1 MASRKP
7 FIINNTQDTTSSSS
21 GALIVRGGVAI
32 RNSTD
37 SVSNTNGG
45 ALTVAGG
52 AAIAK
57 KLFVGGDMQVDG
69 SLSVGTVTTG
79 SLQVDGDINF
89 TGQFLQNGELFVG
102 SQWIGD
108 IGETISYTSGGV
120 VVNELQAGKYVE
132 QREINVGTTTITE
145 EFNLLSE
152 STSWWYSNSSSSQ
165 FYGQLDDNSYFQE
178 KELFNDGSQG
188 FRQIQYKGS
197 SSDTVTLNFSSSGV
211 TVFPAGFGDSTVT
224 LQIDKYNSQDAL
236 ISTVWTSEPIEV
248 SGSEGTPALSANQF
262 EFSSSFNPGDYLKFK
277 TVDADPQAT
286 FTVTGFTGLTI
297 TGEVEKTI
305 PVTEMVDVITP
316 ALFIDTL
323 GNMGVRNTAPSYAL
337 DVGGDINFTG
347 QFLQNGELFV
357 GSQWIGDIGET
368 ISYTSGGVVTTTNTI
383 GNLYVIGST
392 VLENV
397 VATGNVQINGD
408 FIVSGTTTTINTET
422 LNIEDNLLVLNSAP
436 GGTGDGGL
444 LIKRHPSDINQ
455 TGTDTF
461 AALYYHEQSDEI
473 RFAYTSTEPSN
484 PGTVTLESYLP
495 LHAKDLLLEE
505 SLTTGTLRV
514 TGTSTVQNENVS
526 SSTIGDLRVTG
537 TTNLETTNV
546 SNGIRMI
553 RSGTTNYIQSGT
565 STSTASSS
573 DLMFTSVF
581 ADTKWLTIKGDSGN
595 VGIGT
600 TNPSS
605 KLHVAG
611 DIFATGDITAFS
623 DSRLKTDIVTI
634 DGALEKVREL
644 RGVYYTAVQ
653 NNKKSVGVIAQEIQQ
668 VLPEVVNDS
677 GEYLGVAYGNIVGLL
692 IQAVKEL
699 EQKLA
704 TVSCNCKCSCSNS
717 CCR

>member
-52 AAIAK
+52 AAISK

-79 SLQVDGDINF
+79 SLQVGGDINF

-120 VVNELQAGKYVE
+120 VV
-132 QREINVGTTTITE
+132 
-145 EFNLLSE
+145 
-152 STSWWYSNSSSSQ
+152 
-165 FYGQLDDNSYFQE
+165 
-178 KELFNDGSQG
+178 
-188 FRQIQYKGS
+188 
-197 SSDTVTLNFSSSGV
+197 
-211 TVFPAGFGDSTVT
+211 
-224 LQIDKYNSQDAL
+224 
-236 ISTVWTSEPIEV
+236 
-248 SGSEGTPALSANQF
+248 
-262 EFSSSFNPGDYLKFK
+262 
-277 TVDADPQAT
+277 
-286 FTVTGFTGLTI
+286 
-297 TGEVEKTI
+297 
-305 PVTEMVDVITP
+305 
-316 ALFIDTL
+316 DTL
-323 GNMGVRNTAPSYAL
+323 TTGNIQ
-337 DVGGDINFTG
+337 VGGDINFTG

-392 VLENV
+392 FLENV